1 MECVVKGGSRA
12 DKLQRFTRTTFR
24 IHHVR
29 GMTATFH

>member
-12 DKLQRFTRTTFR
+12 DKLQRFTFR